1 MSSPYQP
8 LDLMDL
14 EPTASDPIVNRY
26 TQDLAIALQRAN
38 SLGLG
43 VQMPPKELMPGG
55 RRGQS

>member
-8 LDLMDL
+8 LNPADL

-26 TQDLAIALQRAN
+26 TQDLAIALQRAA

-43 VQMPPKELMPGG
+43 VQMPSTQLERQGG
-55 RRGQS
+55 QP